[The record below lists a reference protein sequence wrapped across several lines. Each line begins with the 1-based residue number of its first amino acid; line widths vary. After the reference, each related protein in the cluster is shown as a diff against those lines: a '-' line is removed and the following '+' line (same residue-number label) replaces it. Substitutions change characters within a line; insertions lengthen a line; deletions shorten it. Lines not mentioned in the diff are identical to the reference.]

1 MPDDRPQTPNEA
13 EKSLS
18 SDAVEQESMAVP
30 TPTQEARAFS
40 WRSAW
45 QLPLLVVSVGLIG
58 AGIWFHRNGSIRPD
72 PGGMLA
78 SASHHMLEGRYSEA
92 EQLHDEAATLI
103 GVDDDLLNSELHV
116 GRADLEARRPP
127 SERDDQGILD
137 SYDAA
142 MALGRELEAEQRA
155 RRAGALAALGQY
167 EPAFDELLGEVGDTS
182 LERVR
187 YRIMNGLV
195 GNDEAGDP
203 DLVSVMAPALDQY
216 AAVAGRNIEHAIW
229 AALTSARMRLTVG
242 DTTVGIEVMQRA
254 MRRLDIDQDE
264 DDGTDWKGRMYAVYG
279 RLWLE
284 SGDRNAA
291 RGPLEIALVELPVG
305 DEDRRRSEAALAW
318 IEFAEGEHERAIRRF
333 SEIIASNP
341 EPSTLEQ
348 ARLWRA
354 EASSAIAD
362 FETAEAD
369 YRFLLERPFHQSGL
383 HARRLLQSL
392 GDRVREAMLRSE
404 PERAITFAEMA
415 LQSGV
420 FGFNEELLN
429 HAAGAH
435 RALGEKILKAHSD
448 EVDLMLIPVD
458 AVPEE
463 QRREAASRFRRAGE
477 LYERLAV
484 RFRGDISR
492 RDVWVSAQR
501 STAECYD
508 LGAHGMQA
516 IRAYRDYLSSTT
528 AEDLERAHVAF
539 RYARVLHAAGRIQEA
554 LEAYD
559 DLVSKHESMPDAAN
573 KARVDAA
580 RCLIALGRNQEARA
594 RLEAIVRGL
603 PKGPFPDSIGFREAK
618 FALGRLLTDIKDWSD
633 AISTLS
639 EILRRY
645 PDDPRLQEAAFNLGY
660 AHQQAASGLV
670 REMEDPTI
678 TPSRRSFIRTR
689 HAEHLDGAVDAY
701 GQVIAVYDAQEKGT
715 LDPLEQDRL
724 RDAAIGQADCA
735 FDLGN
740 HQEAIDLYEQIERR
754 YRKEAT
760 SLGALVRLVQIWDQ
774 LGNSQMADKAHRQA
788 ELRLAQLP
796 ESAFTFPES
805 SFDRESWRIWIE
817 RRPMRGMRVGVGE

>member
-1 MPDDRPQTPNEA
+1 MPDDRPQTPTEA

-18 SDAVEQESMAVP
+18 PDSPEADSVAVP
-30 TPTQEARAFS
+30 GPDQEARAFS

-58 AGIWFHRNGSIRPD
+58 AGIWFHRSGSSSPD
-72 PGGMLA
+72 AGAMLA
-78 SASHHMLEGRYSEA
+78 AASQHMLEGRYSEA
-92 EQLHDEAATLI
+92 EQLHEQAAELI
-103 GVDDDLLNSELHV
+103 ASEDDLLNSELHV

-127 SERDDQGILD
+127 TERDDARILE
-137 SYDAA
+137 SYDTA
-142 MALGRELEAEQRA
+142 MRLGRELEAEQRA
-155 RRAGALAALGQY
+155 RRAGAQAALGQY
-167 EPAFDELLGEVGDTS
+167 EVAFDELLAEAGDHP

-187 YRIMNGLV
+187 HRIMNGLV
-195 GNDEAGDP
+195 RNAEAGDP
-203 DLVSVMAPALDQY
+203 ELVSVMAPALDRY
-216 AAVAGRNIEHAIW
+216 AAVPGRDLEHAIW
-229 AALTSARMRLTVG
+229 AALTSARMRLSVG
-242 DTTVGIEVMQRA
+242 DTTTGIEVMQRA
-254 MRRLDIDQDE
+254 MRRLDIGQDE

-284 SGDRNAA
+284 SGDRSAA

-305 DEDRRRSEAALAW
+305 DEDRRRAEAALAW
-318 IEFAEGEHERAIRRF
+318 IEFAEGEHEKAIRRF
-333 SEIIASNP
+333 TEIIATNP

-348 ARLWRA
+348 VRLWRA
-354 EASSAIAD
+354 EAAAAIDD

-369 YRFLLERPFHQSGL
+369 YRFLLERPLLQGGL

-392 GDRVREAMLRSE
+392 GDRVREAMLLSE
-404 PERAITFAEMA
+404 PDRAITFAEMA

-429 HAAGAH
+429 YAAGAH

-458 AVPEE
+458 AVPEA

-477 LYERLAV
+477 LYEQLAA
-484 RFRGDISR
+484 RFRGDVSR

-508 LGAHGMQA
+508 LGAHGIQA
-516 IRAYRDYLSSTT
+516 IRAYRDYLASTT

-559 DLVSKHESMPDAAN
+559 DLVSTHESMPEAAN

-618 FALGRLLTDIKDWSD
+618 FALGRLLTDIGDWSD

-645 PDDPRLQEAAFNLGY
+645 PDDPRVQEAAFNLGY
-660 AHQQAASGLV
+660 AHQEAASDLV
-670 REMEDPTI
+670 TEIEDPAI
-678 TPSRRSFIRTR
+678 TPSRRQFIRAR
-689 HAEHLDGAVDAY
+689 HTEHLNGAVEAY
-701 GQVIAVYDAQEKGT
+701 GQVIATYDAREKDA
-715 LDPLEQDRL
+715 LNPLEQDRL
-724 RDAAIGQADCA
+724 RDASIGQADCA
-735 FDLGN
+735 FELGH
-740 HQEAIDLYEQIERR
+740 HQEAIELYEQIERR
-754 YRKEAT
+754 YRKQAT
-760 SLGALVRLVQIWDQ
+760 SLGALVRLVQIWDH
-774 LGNSQMADKAHRQA
+774 LGNAQMADKAHRQA

-796 ESAFTFPES
+796 ESAFRFPES
-805 SFDRESWRIWIE
+805 SFDRDSWRIWIE
-817 RRPMRGMRVGVGE
+817 RRPLRGMRVGVVE